1 MFPGGIPK
9 GLLAK
14 RGGEISMSMKSFIDG
29 RRAMPLSAS
38 SDPDSSK
45 QGPATSEHAPS
56 LRDARQFLQ
65 RAVDAENAALRTADP
80 QQKRAWTDIAL
91 AWIQLA
97 QSMPPLD
104 GPPA

>member
-29 RRAMPLSAS
+29 RRAMPLSAPFA
-38 SDPDSSK
+38 DPDSSK

-56 LRDARQFLQ
+56 LRDTRQFLQ
-65 RAVDAENAALRTADP
+65 RAVEAENAALRTADP

-104 GPPA
+104 PPA